1 MITRETKDKILQ
13 NADIV
18 AIVSE
23 TVKLRRDGIR
33 QKGCCPFH
41 GEKTPS
47 FVVYPQTNTFKC
59 YGCGE
64 QGNVID
70 FVMKRD
76 HLDYPEAVKDL
87 GKRCGVTVEEK
98 EETPEEQ
105 AQRMKHDT
113 LLIYNRH
120 VADYYRQQFLM
131 SKEAQDYAYHRW
143 GKAYCDQI
151 SIGYAPKGGHA
162 LDALPLKTELL
173 RELGLINRHGYD
185 FFQDRITINICDRFG
200 NVIGFTARTMG
211 DGQPKYLNST
221 ESDIY
226 QKSKS
231 LFGIETAWN
240 TTCKSGKAFLVEGGP
255 DCMRLQSI
263 GVLNTFACLGSQ
275 WTREHFAILKRA
287 AAQLCFIPDDDPP
300 KDGATFGH
308 GIENV
313 FKAGRLALEMG
324 FSVSVK
330 EIPDDDHSHKQDP
343 DTYFQNQN
351 IFNATDEEEYILWYA
366 RKQFPTIKTNDDKSR
381 VVSEVARLLALI
393 DDPTKTSIYIDSLT
407 EFHKGKTFWRQA
419 IDNERKK
426 AEEEAAKSAK
436 QKETDI
442 HKQYGFWVDKGKYYS
457 YSEKGSVFEWSNFT
471 LRPLFHILDNIM
483 PKRLYMIKNDLSH
496 EELIELKQEDL
507 VSLQKFKLK
516 VEGLGNFIWKA
527 TEKELTKLKGYLY
540 SQTETAQMITQ
551 LGWQRKGFFAF
562 GNGIF
567 FDGQWMKTD
576 DFGIVHLGEKGNFY
590 LPASS
595 KIYRD
600 ETKMYDFERRFVH
613 LNLSSVTLREFTDQ
627 FFLVFGNNAKI
638 GFAFF
643 LATLFH
649 DIVTATTS
657 TGWFPILNLFGPKGS
672 GKTDMGKT
680 LMKFFVLQEK
690 APNVRNSTVPALND
704 TIAAVSNALVL
715 LDEYKN
721 SLDVQKIEFLK
732 GLWDCTGRT
741 RMNMDLDKRKETTAV
756 DAGVILAGQ
765 EMATMDIALF
775 SRLIFLQFPRS
786 EFTAEEKENY
796 KQLESLRDGG
806 LTHLTLDILKLRP
819 RMEASYVTLFNQV
832 VSDLTDTLDGQP
844 IEDRILKNW
853 AVPLAAYRCLETA
866 LNINLPYSDLYAVA
880 VKGIQTQN
888 AECKTSSELGNFWNM
903 MQYLI
908 AQGDVIEGGDFRI
921 KYLTFFKSD
930 KVNGMQFPAAHPVL
944 FLQKS
949 RVFKLYRQSGKNMG
963 DTVIPEESL
972 KYYLEHSKAFLGEK
986 NVRYDVYSKG
996 SLVYTKSSDGKPSVP
1011 ETSVQRSYC
1020 FDYVKLKEQF
1030 EINFERAN
1038 RDTLSDDEKEEK
1050 EIENEKDQEQDLPFY

>member
-1 MITRETKDKILQ
+1 MIAKETISSVLE

-23 TVKLRRDGIR
+23 TMKLRRDGVR
-33 QKGCCPFH
+33 YKGCCPFH

-59 YGCGE
+59 YGCGK
-64 QGNVID
+64 QGNVIG
-70 FVMKRD
+70 FVMERD
-76 HLDYPEAVKDL
+76 HLDFPEAVKYL
-87 GKRCGVTVEEK
+87 AKRTGIPIEEK

-105 AQRMKHDT
+105 AERMKVET
-113 LLIYNRH
+113 LRIYNAQ
-120 VADYYRQQFLM
+120 VAEFYRQQFLKC
-131 SKEAQDYAYHRW
+131 KEAQDYAYNRW
-143 GKAYCDQI
+143 GREYCDLI
-151 SIGYAPKGGHA
+151 NIGYAPKDGHA
-162 LDALPLKTELL
+162 LETLPLKRELL
-173 RELGLINRHGYD
+173 QELGLINRHGYD
-185 FFQDRITINICDRFG
+185 FFQDRITINIVDRFHHI
-200 NVIGFTARTMG
+200 IGFTARTMG

-226 QKSKS
+226 HKSKS
-231 LFGIETAWN
+231 IFGIDTAWN
-240 TTCKSGKAFLVEGGP
+240 PMCKADKAYLVEGGP

-263 GVLNTFACLGSQ
+263 GVLNTLACLGSE
-275 WTREHFAILKRA
+275 WTKEHFSMLKRPA
-287 AAQLCFIPDDDPP
+287 KQLCFIPDDDPP
-300 KDGATFGH
+300 KNGATFGH

-313 FKAGRLALEMG
+313 FKAGKLALEMG

-330 EIPDDDHSHKQDP
+330 EIPDTDNTHKQDP
-343 DTYFQNQN
+343 DTYFQNIN
-351 IFNATDEEEYILWYA
+351 IFNATKEEEFILWYA
-366 RKQFPTIKTNDDKSR
+366 RKHFPTITTNDDKSR
-381 VVSEVARLLALI
+381 VVSEVARLLAKI
-393 DDPTKTSIYIDSLT
+393 DDPTKTNIYIDSLT
-407 EFHKGKTFWRQA
+407 QFHKGKTFWRQA
-419 IDNERKK
+419 IDNERRK
-426 AEEEAAKSAK
+426 AEEEAAKAAK
-436 QKETDI
+436 DKEKDI
-442 HKQYGFWVDKGKYYS
+442 HRQFGFWVENGKYFS

-471 LRPLFHILDNIM
+471 LRPLFHILDSIM
-483 PKRLYMIKNDLSH
+483 PRRLFIIKNAQKH
-496 EELIELKQEDL
+496 EEIIELKQEDL

-551 LGWQRKGFFAF
+551 LGWQRKGFYAF

-567 FDGQWMKTD
+567 YDGQWMKTD
-576 DFGIVHLGEKGNFY
+576 DYGIVHIGEKGNFY

-595 KIYRD
+595 KIYRE

-613 LNLSSVTLREFTDQ
+613 LNLSSVTLRQFCDQ
-627 FFLVFGNNAKI
+627 FFLVFGNNAKV

-649 DIVTATTS
+649 DIVTTTTS

-680 LMKFFVLQEK
+680 LMRFFVLNEK
-690 APNVRNSTVPALND
+690 TPNVRNSTVPALND
-704 TIAAVSNALVL
+704 TIAAVANALVL

-721 SLDVQKIEFLK
+721 SLDIQKIEFLK

-796 KQLESLRDGG
+796 KQLEKLRDGG

-819 RMEASYVTLFNQV
+819 KMESSYAATFNQIV
-832 VSDLTDTLDGQP
+832 MDLTDTLDGQP

-866 LNINLPYSDLYAVA
+866 LNIGLPYSELYEIAVN
-880 VKGIQTQN
+880 GIQTQN
-888 AECKTSSELGNFWNM
+888 AECKSSSELGNFWNM
-903 MQYLI
+903 LQYLI
-908 AQGDVIEGGDFRI
+908 DQGDVIDGSDFRI
-921 KYLTFFKSD
+921 KYQVFFKSD
-930 KVNGMQFPAAHPVL
+930 TASIQYSMAHPIL
-944 FLQKS
+944 YLKKS

-963 DTVIPEESL
+963 DNVIPEESL
-972 KYYLEHSKAFLGEK
+972 KYYLEHSKAYLGEK
-986 NVRYDVYSKG
+986 HVKYDVYSKG
-996 SLVYTKSSDGKPSVP
+996 VPVYVKSSDGKSNII
-1011 ETSVQRSYC
+1011 EKTVQRSYC
-1020 FDYVKLKEQF
+1020 FDYIRLKEQF
-1030 EINFERAN
+1030 EINFERATA
-1038 RDTLSDDEKEEK
+1038 DTLSEDEKD
-1050 EIENEKDQEQDLPFY
+1050 EKDEQEKANQLELPF